1 MMAEIFNS
9 VVTETVSK
17 NTIRNETPCMRHDW
31 VSHTVFINFLAPI
44 TSIMVMDESGAA
56 LANVTIEFGKESVQT
71 GCVTL
76 L

>member
-1 MMAEIFNS
+1 
-9 VVTETVSK
+9 
-17 NTIRNETPCMRHDW
+17 MRHDQ

-44 TSIMVMDESGAA
+44 TYIMVMDESGAA